1 MKLGALFDWDG
12 VVIDSSKAHE
22 ESWELLAEE
31 INKPLPNSHFKK
43 GFGRKNQVII
53 PGILKWTNDPEEIEQ
68 LGHRKEEL
76 YRHIVSKQGV
86 DRIPG
91 IEAFLKNLNEVG
103 IGCAV
108 GSSTPRKNVET
119 ILEMMGFNPYFQ
131 AIVCAEDV
139 TRGKPHPEVFLT
151 GAIRLGVDSANCVVF
166 EDALAG
172 LRAAKAGGMKAVAL
186 ATTHRASVLRKESP
200 DLILNNFSEFD
211 SSDMEKLFKQD
222 KTTWI
227 DEVF

>member
-22 ESWELLAEE
+22 ESWDLLGYEVG
-31 INKPLPNSHFKK
+31 KPLPEGHFKK

-53 PGILKWTNDPEEIEQ
+53 PEILEWTHDPEETER
-68 LGHRKEEL
+68 LGNRKEEL
-76 YRHIVSKQGV
+76 YRDIVAEKGV

-91 IEAFLKNLNEVG
+91 IEAFLQSLKEAG

-119 ILEMMGFNPYFQ
+119 VLEMVGFGPYFQ

-139 TRGKPHPEVFLT
+139 TQGKPNPEVFLT
-151 GAIRLGVDSANCVVF
+151 GASKLALEAGNCAVV
-166 EDALAG
+166 EDAYAG
-172 LRAAKAGGMKAVAL
+172 LQAAKAGGMKAIAL
-186 ATTHRASVLRKESP
+186 ATTHPAEELKDESP
-200 DLILNNFSEFD
+200 DLILENFLGFD
-211 SSDMEKLFKQD
+211 AEKFSHLF
-222 KTTWI
+222 
-227 DEVF
+227 

>member
-22 ESWELLAEE
+22 ESWDLLGEE
-31 INKPLPNSHFKK
+31 VGKPLPEGHFKK

-53 PGILKWTNDPEEIEQ
+53 PEILGWTEDAEEIER
-68 LGHRKEEL
+68 LGDRKEEL
-76 YRHIVSKQGV
+76 YREIVAEKGV

-91 IEAFLKNLNEVG
+91 IEAFLERLNAAG

-119 ILEMMGFNPYFQ
+119 ILEMEGFGHFFQ

-139 TRGKPHPEVFLT
+139 KNGKPNPEVFLT
-151 GAIRLGVDSANCVVF
+151 GASSLDF
-166 EDALAG
+166 QAG
-172 LRAAKAGGMKAVAL
+172 
-186 ATTHRASVLRKESP
+186 SP
-200 DLILNNFSEFD
+200 G
-211 SSDMEKLFKQD
+211 
-222 KTTWI
+222 
-227 DEVF
+227 